1 LKRRTRRVERW
12 RWLGA
17 GRPETTKHR
26 GGAHGGAHRER
37 EKEKRV
43 GGAEGRKRGRL
54 GFASARMGFKRGGRS
69 R

>member
-1 LKRRTRRVERW
+1 MEELTAVLIEKE
-12 RWLGA
+12 
-17 GRPETTKHR
+17 K
-26 GGAHGGAHRER
+26 
-37 EKEKRV
+37 KEKRV